1 MEIDGWDYNL
11 NWQKIDYLYENNIKK
26 FKYEKLKNL
35 ENIDGIFV
43 LAGGIDTKGMCHPW
57 VIERLNLAFE
67 IYNKTNKNIFCL
79 GGGSYHIPPILNK
92 KKFAIHESTSCS
104 EYLISLGVSSNKIFK
119 EWSSYDT
126 IANAFFSFL
135 NFIIPLELKKIVLI
149 TSDFHITRT
158 KVIFDWIK
166 TIFKININIIFLS
179 VSDESFDKNI
189 INKRIKREKNSTI
202 NLIKNV
208 INKINNKEKLF
219 KWFYTEHKAYCSNSE
234 LIRKNEISEGE
245 KKSY

>member
-1 MEIDGWDYNL
+1 MDKDGWDDNL
-11 NWQKIDYLYENNIKK
+11 NWQKIDFLYKNDLKNYKK
-26 FKYEKLKNL
+26 INFENL

-43 LAGGIDTKGMCHPW
+43 LAGGINSKGMCHPW
-57 VIERLNLAFE
+57 VIERLNLAYE
-67 IYNKTNKNIFCL
+67 IYDKTKKDIFCL

-104 EYLISLGVSSNKIFK
+104 EYLISLGVNSKNIFK

-135 NFIIPLELKKIVLI
+135 NFIIPLEFKDIVLI

-166 TIFKININIIFLS
+166 SIFKVNINIIYLS
-179 VSDESFDKNI
+179 VSDETFDQNI
-189 INKRIKREKNSTI
+189 ISKRIKREKNSTI

-208 INKINNKEKLF
+208 INKVNNKEKLF

-234 LIRKNEISEGE
+234 LLRNDEITEDE